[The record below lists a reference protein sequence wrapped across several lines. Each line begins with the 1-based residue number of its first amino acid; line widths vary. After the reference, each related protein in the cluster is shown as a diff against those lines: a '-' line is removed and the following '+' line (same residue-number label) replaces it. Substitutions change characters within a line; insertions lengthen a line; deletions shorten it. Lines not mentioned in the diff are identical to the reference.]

1 VEVPE
6 ARQAA
11 GRGPAKPRPG
21 SRPVLLRTLFL
32 PLPQKSKLTKDE
44 KKFGFGNRVLGFF
57 AQGCPPEEGPN
68 GQDYEQAKKLRD
80 RPTSSDRRRGRR
92 GPGTGW
98 RRGDAGFNR
107 AACKAKWAF
116 MRAPPKSSAHIRA
129 TGAPSVTASALRRL
143 GRTTGHR
150 HPLPPLLDDARHGKI
165 VPLKQAL
172 FFEGLHIVQS
182 LLAHPRPKPTLVQQ
196 QGFCRV
202 LHGYG
207 TFQMSGLIVSAPRMQ
222 SYKSMMARSPYLRK
236 KIVFAELAVD
246 TYPDAEVKGPVLAVS
261 SSVVECPL
269 SELCL
274 PHPAMTNDGD
284 DLSVTTS
291 ESGHEMAV
299 LVFIPEELAAPSEWS
314 RGGPWFGSDHELRDL
329 EEIPRVRVQPCQ
341 QSLQLPQRL
350 PAANN

>member
-1 VEVPE
+1 MKMDFSLIMNAALDTRGLIEDPRKSNLHRAHGPETWESTNGTGRDDDGVDVSSMFVVPE
-6 ARQAA
+6 HVDAFLRELAA
-11 GRGPAKPRPG
+11 LATA
-21 SRPVLLRTLFL
+21 SAA
-32 PLPQKSKLTKDE
+32 E
-44 KKFGFGNRVLGFF
+44 
-57 AQGCPPEEGPN
+57 
-68 GQDYEQAKKLRD
+68 
-80 RPTSSDRRRGRR
+80 
-92 GPGTGW
+92 
-98 RRGDAGFNR
+98 

-116 MRAPPKSSAHIRA
+116 MRASHRPRALPHIRA

-143 GRTTGHR
+143 GCATGHR
-150 HPLPPLLDDARHGKI
+150 HPLPPLLADARHRKV

-172 FFEGLHIVQS
+172 FFEGLHIIQS
-182 LLAHPRPKPTLVQQ
+182 LLAHPRPKPTLVQH

-202 LHGYG
+202 LHRYG

-329 EEIPRVRVQPCQ
+329 EEIPRVRVQLCQ